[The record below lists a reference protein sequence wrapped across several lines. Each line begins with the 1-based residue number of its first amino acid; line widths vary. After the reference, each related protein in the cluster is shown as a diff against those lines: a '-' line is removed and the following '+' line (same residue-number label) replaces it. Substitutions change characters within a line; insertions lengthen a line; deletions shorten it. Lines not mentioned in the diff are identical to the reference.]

1 MYPAAHLQF
10 FLRTKFAK
18 KLALQAHVTL
28 RTGVSVRSVRDAKRG
43 RHPAARS
50 PKLRRLVQGGVGVCP
65 SPSLAGYPG
74 GIAPFLRGA
83 ENCSKRPN
91 SPPASARSRRKAPMP
106 RPCRIP
112 KRRPQSGGVVDASA
126 VPRRRLEK
134 HPRGSFA
141 RAGWPPRS
149 HQGCDTPAKAAK
161 AQIGGCARRRT
172 QALCPRAWA

>member
-1 MYPAAHLQF
+1 MYPAAHPQI

-50 PKLRRLVQGGVGVCP
+50 PKLRRLEQGGVCP

-112 KRRPQSGGVVDASA
+112 KRRPQSGGVVDVSA

-141 RAGWPPRS
+141 RAGRPARCTRAAIPP
-149 HQGCDTPAKAAK
+149 Q
-161 AQIGGCARRRT
+161 RRLKLR
-172 QALCPRAWA
+172 